1 LSVTKEVNKVFLV
14 DKGQHRSHSATVNG
28 TCTLTPFIRWVISC
42 VWETSYVSMFC
53 VLFSCL
59 CSCVSV
65 LVAKVK
71 SWRQAATSGAGFDE
85 LKFKELGLIH
95 HRLFWVSLPWWVMT
109 GCLSSPH
116 TIHPLTDLNKCSKNK
131 AVNTLMPHIRPPRSH
146 Q

>member
-1 LSVTKEVNKVFLV
+1 MLIKDLLMA
-14 DKGQHRSHSATVNG
+14 GQEPFSHCG
-28 TCTLTPFIRWVISC
+28 WYMYLTPFIEWVIK
-42 VWETSYVSMFC
+42 ERSYVSMFC
-53 VLFSCL
+53 VLLSCL

-71 SWRQAATSGAGFDE
+71 SWRQVDTTGAGFDE

-95 HRLFWVSLPWWVMT
+95 HRLLWACLPWWVMT

-116 TIHPLTDLNKCSKNK
+116 TIHPLPDLNKCSKNK
-131 AVNTLMPHIRPPRSH
+131 VVNTLMPHIRPPCSH